1 MKRMLSA
8 GAMLLILG
16 AALVLVLGG
25 CTVTVSGV
33 GPDGYVIDAK
43 NGAPI
48 GTASVTLT
56 KIGSTTVYTATTDT
70 TGHYSFSEYAQG
82 QFEVT
87 AAKTGMAFTKQV
99 VEITGIAQTL
109 PNIGGFTSTGDLT
122 IIVFWDRGFA
132 DVDAHFTA
140 PTAAPT
146 AYPPVDNTDFYTD
159 LYTIPSSLLN
169 TGFYPDTDDPLKRD
183 HLYWN
188 NSPAAFTGDITL
200 DVDNMGGTGDQPG
213 GPETIT
219 VSWIPYTPTP
229 TYRTGGPDYTY
240 TSSGETTDPSKLP
253 SGTYNWVGVGEY
265 YLNAYHSIFYSAGS
279 ATEEASAMLSS
290 VGGVSKTA
298 NPVVYVFA
306 GANQLARY
314 TLPQFTDIK
323 TAAVLRVNMFVKSGD
338 DSQWF
343 QIIPDTR
350 VYKDSGSIKSLAG
363 NDGIIVAGG
372 KIRK

>member
-8 GAMLLILG
+8 GAMLLILA

-25 CTVTVSGV
+25 CTGTVTVTVIDYGV
-33 GPDGYVIDAK
+33 GPDGYVVNAK
-43 NGAPI
+43 TGAPVDA
-48 GTASVTLT
+48 ASVTLT
-56 KIGSTTVYTATTDT
+56 KIGSTTVYTETTDSS
-70 TGHYSFSEYAQG
+70 GYYSFSEWERG
-82 QFEVT
+82 QVELT
-87 AAKTGMAFTKQV
+87 ATKTGMAFTKQV
-99 VEITGIAQTL
+99 VEIAGVAQTL

-140 PTAAPT
+140 PTAAQGT
-146 AYPPVDNTDFYTD
+146 YPSVDTTGADFYSS
-159 LYTIPSSLLN
+159 PSGYLG
-169 TGFYPDTDDPLKRD
+169 TGFFPDTATGRN
-183 HLYWN
+183 HLYWKY
-188 NSPAAFTGDITL
+188 PAVFGTDIVL

-219 VSWIPYTPTP
+219 VAYIPYTA
-229 TYRTGGPDYTY
+229 TY
-240 TSSGETTDPSKLP
+240 STTNAYPVTLASDPSKLP
-253 SGTYNWVGVGEY
+253 VGSYSWVGVGEY
-265 YLNAYHSIFYSAGS
+265 YLDAYNSDFANAGGDAE
-279 ATEEASAMLSS
+279 TSAMLSS

-298 NPVVYVFA
+298 NPLIYVFFDTV
-306 GANQLARY
+306 QLARY

-323 TAAVLRVNMFVKSGD
+323 TAAVLRVNMFVRSDNKEY
-338 DSQWF
+338 F

-372 KIRK
+372 KVRR

>member
-1 MKRMLSA
+1 MKRMLSV

-33 GPDGYVIDAK
+33 GPDGYVINAK

-48 GTASVTLT
+48 DAASVTLT
-56 KIGSTTVYTATTDT
+56 KIGSTTVYTATTGT

-82 QFEVT
+82 QFELT
-87 AAKTGMAFTKQV
+87 ADKTGMAFTKQV

-109 PNIGGFTSTGDLT
+109 PNIGGFTSTEDLK

-140 PTAAPT
+140 QTTPPG
-146 AYPPVDNTDFYTD
+146 AYPAVHTNGVDFYTS
-159 LYTIPSSLLN
+159 PSGYAG
-169 TGFYPDTDDPLKRD
+169 TGFFPDTTTGRA
-183 HLYWN
+183 HLYWPSSN
-188 NSPAAFTGDITL
+188 RTVFSPDIDL
-200 DVDNMGGTGDQPG
+200 DVDNAGRTGEQPG

-219 VSWIPYTPTP
+219 VSYIPYDAPYRGSDP
-229 TYRTGGPDYTY
+229 TYPSTGAG
-240 TSSGETTDPSKLP
+240 DPSKLP

-265 YLNAYHSIFYSAGS
+265 YLDAYNSIFTSTGGS
-279 ATEEASAMLSS
+279 QEASAMLSS

-298 NPVVYVFA
+298 NPVVYVFF

-323 TAAVLRVNMFVKSGD
+323 TAAVLRVNMFVKEEAGVTTE
-338 DSQWF
+338 WF
-343 QIIPDTR
+343 QILPDTR
-350 VYKDSGSIKSLAG
+350 VYKDEGSIKSLTG
-363 NDGIIVAGG
+363 NDGIVVAGG
-372 KIRK
+372 KVRR

>member
-25 CTVTVSGV
+25 CTGTVTVTVIDYGV
-33 GPDGYVIDAK
+33 GPDGYVVNAK
-43 NGAPI
+43 TGAPVDA
-48 GTASVTLT
+48 ASVTLT
-56 KIGSTTVYTATTDT
+56 KIGSTTVYTETTDSS
-70 TGHYSFSEYAQG
+70 GYYSFSEWERG
-82 QFEVT
+82 QVELT
-87 AAKTGMAFTKQV
+87 ATKTGMAFTKQV
-99 VEITGIAQTL
+99 VEIAGVAQML

-140 PTAAPT
+140 PTAAQGT
-146 AYPPVDNTDFYTD
+146 YPSVDTTGADFYSS
-159 LYTIPSSLLN
+159 PSGYLG
-169 TGFYPDTDDPLKRD
+169 TGFFPDVTAGRA
-183 HLYWN
+183 HLYW
-188 NSPAAFTGDITL
+188 FTPTVFSTDIAL
-200 DVDNMGGTGDQPG
+200 DVDNAGRSDEQPG

-219 VSWIPYTPTP
+219 VSYIPYDAPYRGSDP
-229 TYRTGGPDYTY
+229 TYPSTGAG
-240 TSSGETTDPSKLP
+240 DPSKLP

-265 YLNAYHSIFYSAGS
+265 YLYAYNSIFTSTGGS
-279 ATEEASAMLSS
+279 PEASAMLSS

-298 NPVVYVFA
+298 NPLIYVFFDTV
-306 GANQLARY
+306 QLARY

-323 TAAVLRVNMFVKSGD
+323 TAAVLRVNMFVRSDNKEY
-338 DSQWF
+338 F

-372 KIRK
+372 KVRR